1 MILSSLFYTINI
13 TKGQLIICHILDR
26 MIIFFE
32 MIRYSLFIFSFY
44 QQLTR
49 EVDYREI
56 WACTDY
62 FLAGQHRKK
71 LYWLAILFYRPAK
84 ECEHYNVL
92 CWNSMNE
99 SFLWISF
106 RPIERSLLEIFLF
119 TFSMLVL
126 DTLMMMRSFWGN
138 AILSFLDYRYD
149 SFSDNDE
156 FGQNS
161 FSKKLENTFQQI
173 RLCHSLEISGVS

>member
-1 MILSSLFYTINI
+1 MSYTWSY
-13 TKGQLIICHILDR
+13 D
-26 MIIFFE
+26 FFE

-62 FLAGQHRKK
+62 FLAGQHRRK
-71 LYWLAILFYRPAK
+71 LYWLAILFYHPAK

-106 RPIERSLLEIFLF
+106 RPIERSLLKIFLF
-119 TFSMLVL
+119 TFSKLVL

-156 FGQNS
+156 FGQNN